1 MSKENVSSKD
11 GFEAAAE
18 LLWRTE
24 IVTKCCE
31 NCKRKRTCYSSFLTF
46 KTVVQTENA
55 IEKIRQCKIRIKSFE
70 RELNESLR
78 S

>member
-1 MSKENVSSKD
+1 MSKESHTSKD

-31 NCKRKRTCYSSFLTF
+31 TCKRKRTCYSSFLTF
-46 KTVVQTENA
+46 KTVVQTEKA
-55 IEKIRQCKIRIKSFE
+55 VDKIRQCKIRIESFE

-78 S
+78 P